1 MKKIIT
7 STIVS
12 GLLVSSANAFMG
24 LNAEVGTGVWAPE
37 MSGKV
42 GYGTSAESNQI
53 DLKDLGLDDGKY
65 DNTYIYADFSHFVP
79 FLPNARV
86 ESVSY
91 EMSGSSTIS
100 KTVNYGDESF
110 TAGDNVKTDIKM
122 SQTDM
127 ILYWGVP
134 FINTATVGVLDVNF
148 GLDAKNIDGEITLN
162 DDTAKFDETL
172 PLLYLNARIDLPFAP
187 INIEGTTK
195 SISYDGAS
203 ISDNEIK
210 VSGVL
215 DLTVVDLKV
224 DLGYRIQNITI
235 PTDLV
240 DDLEANIDTKGMFFG
255 VSAKF

>member
-24 LNAEVGTGVWAPE
+24 LNAEVGAGVWAPE
-37 MSGKV
+37 MSGTV
-42 GYGTSAESNQI
+42 GYGSNAGSNQI
-53 DLKDLGLDDGKY
+53 DFGDLGLDDKKY
-65 DNTYIYADFSHFVP
+65 DNTYMYADFSHFVP
-79 FLPNARV
+79 FIPNARV
-86 ESVSY
+86 ETVSY
-91 EMSGSSTIS
+91 EMSGTTSND
-100 KTVNYGDESF
+100 VNWNGNNI
-110 TAGDNVKTDIKM
+110 TADVKTDIKM

-172 PLLYLNARIDLPFAP
+172 PLLYLNTRIDLPFAP
-187 INIEGTTK
+187 INLEGTMKT
-195 SISYDGAS
+195 ISYDGAS

-240 DDLEANIDTKGMFFG
+240 DDLEADIDTKGMFFG

>member
-12 GLLVSSANAFMG
+12 GLLISSANAFMG

-37 MSGKV
+37 MSGTV
-42 GYGTSAESNQI
+42 GYGSNATSNQI
-53 DLKDLGLDDGKY
+53 DFGDLGLDYKKY
-65 DNTYIYADFSHFVP
+65 DNTYMYADFSHFVP
-79 FLPNARV
+79 FIPNARV

-91 EMSGSSTIS
+91 SMSGKASNGINWNGN
-100 KTVNYGDESF
+100 TVTVDS
-110 TAGDNVKTDIKM
+110 KTDIKM
-122 SQTDM
+122 DQTDM

-134 FINTATVGVLDVNF
+134 FISTATVGVLDINF
-148 GLDAKNIDGEITLN
+148 GLDAKNIKGEITLN

-172 PLLYLNARIDLPFAP
+172 PLAYLNTRIDLPFAP
-187 INIEGTTK
+187 VNLEGTMKT
-195 SISYDGAS
+195 ISYDGAS

-210 VSGVL
+210 LSGVL

-235 PTDLV
+235 PTKLV
-240 DDLEANIDTKGMFFG
+240 NNLEADIDTKGIFLG